1 VTFETEIVGFMAGTL
16 TTLCWAPQALK
27 LIRSRDGRSISLI
40 TQATFVIGCALWLVY
55 GVLLGSVSIILFNVI
70 TIALNI
76 LIIVLKLRFDEG
88 VANDAT

>member
-40 TQATFVIGCALWLVY
+40 TQATFVTGCALWLAY
-55 GVLLGSVSIILFNVI
+55 GVLLGSVSIILFNII
-70 TIALNI
+70 TIALNV
-76 LIIVLKLRFDEG
+76 LIIVLKLRFDDG
-88 VANDAT
+88 VGEDAA

>member
-70 TIALNI
+70 TIALNT

-88 VANDAT
+88 VERDAT

>member
-40 TQATFVIGCALWLVY
+40 TQATFVTGCVLWLTY

-76 LIIVLKLRFDEG
+76 LIIVLKLRFDES
-88 VANDAT
+88 VENDAT

>member
-1 VTFETEIVGFMAGTL
+1 MTFETEIVGFMAGTL

-70 TIALNI
+70 TIALNT

-88 VANDAT
+88 VERDAT

>member
-70 TIALNI
+70 TIALNT

-88 VANDAT
+88 AERDAT

>member
-1 VTFETEIVGFMAGTL
+1 MTFETEIVGFMAGTL

-40 TQATFVIGCALWLVY
+40 TQATFVTGCVLWLVY

-76 LIIVLKLRFDEG
+76 FIIVLKLRFDES
-88 VANDAT
+88 VESDAT

>member
-40 TQATFVIGCALWLVY
+40 AQATFVTGCVLWLVY
-55 GVLLGSVSIILFNVI
+55 GVLLGSVAIILFNVI

-88 VANDAT
+88 VERDAT